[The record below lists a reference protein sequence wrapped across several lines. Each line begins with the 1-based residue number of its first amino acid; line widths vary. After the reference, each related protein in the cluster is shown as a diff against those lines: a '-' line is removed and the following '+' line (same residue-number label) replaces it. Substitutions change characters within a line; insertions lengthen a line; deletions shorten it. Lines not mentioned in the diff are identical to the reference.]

1 MRGKGK
7 KEAAAVAALL
17 MLSAS
22 AAYADGFSVYEW
34 SARGVGMGGA
44 MMFSDEASLIGYNP
58 AAITQFDEK
67 GNVSGAVT
75 YIGPRGY
82 ADFIDGSGHVVVSQH
97 NRNNPAYAPTLFYAR
112 QIQPNAWF
120 GVGLYPRFGLRSS
133 YDPGWYG
140 RYSNRSTEFFGVS
153 VAPTAA
159 WKISPSLS
167 MSLGFELM
175 YANLYM
181 DRSVNMSDMVDNTK
195 LSAYKP
201 ALRDVYMDLDGSSWG
216 MGWNAGLNWN
226 VNDRLSLAFL
236 YRSEVKQTVE
246 GDVNFFAGDNH
257 VPTRGSGVIHLPASW
272 TFGVGYRCDDRTRVE
287 FDAIRTYWSSY
298 DRLRIDF
305 AVPLRFRSIFS
316 GKDTYTR
323 AEAKNWR
330 DGWRYQFGIEHRLDD
345 RWTLRAGFVYDQ
357 CSSNNADTADFM
369 VPTGTRRTYTLG
381 ASYRV
386 KNVEYSLG
394 YGYMLI
400 SDKRINKAGAG
411 ENEEGYREDSWS
423 RSCYANIVSLGARI
437 DL

>member
-1 MRGKGK
+1 MREKGK
-7 KEAAAVAALL
+7 RKAAAVAALL
-17 MLSAS
+17 MLSAP

-67 GNVSGAVT
+67 SNVSGAIT

-82 ADFIDGSGHVVVSQH
+82 ADFIDGNENVVMSQH
-97 NRNNPAYAPTLFYAR
+97 NRNNPACVPALFYAR

-120 GVGLYPRFGLRSS
+120 GVGLYPRFGLKSS

-140 RYSNRSTEFFGVS
+140 RYSNRSTEFCGVS

-159 WKISPSLS
+159 WKINPSLS

-181 DRSVNMSDMVDNTK
+181 DKSVDMRNMS
-195 LSAYKP
+195 P

-236 YRSEVKQTVE
+236 YRSEVKQTIE
-246 GDVNFFAGDNH
+246 GDVNFFAGDMH
-257 VPTRGSGVIHLPASW
+257 VATRGSGVIHLPESW
-272 TFGVGYRCDDRTRVE
+272 TFGVGYRFDDRTRVE
-287 FDAIRTYWSSY
+287 FDAIRTNWSSY
-298 DRLRIDF
+298 DKLSIDF
-305 AVPLRFRSIFS
+305 AVPLRFRPIFS

-330 DGWRYQFGIEHRLDD
+330 DGWRYQFGVEHRLDD

-381 ASYRV
+381 ASCRV
-386 KNVEYSLG
+386 KNVEYTLG

-400 SDKRINKAGAG
+400 SDKRINKAG
-411 ENEEGYREDSWS
+411 EKQEDSWS

>member
-7 KEAAAVAALL
+7 KRAAAAAVLL
-17 MLSAS
+17 MLSVP

-34 SARGVGMGGA
+34 SARGLGMGGA

-75 YIGPRGY
+75 YIAPRGH
-82 ADFIDGSGHVVVSQH
+82 ADFVDGGENIIRSQH
-97 NRNNPAYAPTLFYAR
+97 NKNNPAYAPVLFHAR
-112 QIQPNAWF
+112 KIQPNAWF
-120 GVGLYPRFGLRSS
+120 GMGIYPRFGLKAS

-140 RYSNRSTEFFGVS
+140 RYSNRSVEFFGVS

-175 YANLYM
+175 YANLRM
-181 DRSVNMSDMVDNTK
+181 DKSVNMSKISPV
-195 LSAYKP
+195 LG
-201 ALRDVYMDLDGSSWG
+201 DVSMDLDGGSWG

-226 VNDRLSLAFL
+226 VSGRLSLAFL

-246 GDVNFFAGDNH
+246 GDVNFKALNKN
-257 VPTRGSGVIHLPASW
+257 VATRGSGVIHLPESW
-272 TFGVGYRCDDRTRVE
+272 TFGVGYRFDDRTRAE
-287 FDAIRTYWSSY
+287 FNAIRTNWSSY
-298 DRLRIDF
+298 DSLTIGFKVPPHLR
-305 AVPLRFRSIFS
+305 PLI
-316 GKDTYTR
+316 GMDTYTR
-323 AEAKNWR
+323 AEPKNWR
-330 DGWRYQFGIEHRLDD
+330 DGWRYQLGIEHKVND

-369 VPTGTRRTYTLG
+369 VPTGTRRTYTVG
-381 ASYRV
+381 ASCRV

-394 YGYMLI
+394 YGYMDV
-400 SDKRINKAGAG
+400 SDKRINKSGVH
-411 ENEEGYREDSWS
+411 EEDAWTRGCD
-423 RSCYANIVSLGARI
+423 AHIISLGARI